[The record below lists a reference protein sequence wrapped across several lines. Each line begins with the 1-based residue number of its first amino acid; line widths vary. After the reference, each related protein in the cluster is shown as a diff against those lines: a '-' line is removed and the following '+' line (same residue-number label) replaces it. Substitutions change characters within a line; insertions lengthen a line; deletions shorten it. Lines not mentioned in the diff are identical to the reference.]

1 LSEAGALNP
10 IPPRPVVQAARD
22 AMAWHYS
29 NMKPLSYLGALVLLV
44 FAWLCLEANAGGA
57 ELQNPPIPAG
67 ATIPQWAKPAPQA
80 SSPKAASVRSRDIEA
95 IHSLVAPGAFDVR
108 VAGEL
113 MALGQ
118 TGPMI
123 GYVTG
128 GQMRWFELANAANA
142 KRTTNA
148 RRNSVQVGLEGR
160 DADRAW
166 WKFEQRFSPGS
177 IPGAVDIKTEVTV
190 DQDRAVAFLPVLM
203 VFPGAGAFGTTKGQ
217 GLLAGLEYLDNEP
230 SSSEADVIGP
240 ASKRQ
245 VPDNLKLTFPLMAI
259 QHNGRYLALAWEARP
274 DVSAVFDSPDRLFGS
289 GGHVMGLIFPG
300 SDGKNREEGSLLP
313 RMSQV
318 LRANQP
324 LILHATLLGGMGNS
338 VVPAVEQYI
347 ALRGL
352 PALPGANV
360 DLQKYVALAAGGWL
374 DSKIRE
380 GQLFR
385 HAIAG
390 DHFKLGPAADAAVWM
405 DWLANQGGQPALAE
419 RLQQTAKD
427 ALSSI
432 PPQDLNASCVGH
444 VRYPV
449 ASLIY
454 GHVSETAERA
464 KQVGKEAL
472 GNFEADGSIQYH
484 PQAGGPDYG
493 KTHFTNEANGL
504 TSTTVASLLDA
515 AAFSGDRELLDA
527 ALARLR
533 AMDKFRHGV
542 PRGAQTWE
550 CPLHTPDILASAHL
564 VHAYT
569 LGYELT
575 GDRDFLE
582 QARYWAWTGVP
593 FVYLVNPTPQP
604 IGPYSTIAVFGATSW
619 RAPVWLGL
627 PVQWCGLVY
636 ADALYRLVR
645 HDPKGPWK
653 QLADGITLSGIQQ
666 SWPTADRD
674 QQGLLP
680 DSFVLRSQKRNG
692 PAINPATVE
701 ACATHLFNQA
711 AYDFWS
717 FRKNGLRVHA
727 PGEIKRAKEDTGR
740 VSFEV
745 ESWVKAPYFVLV
757 NGLSQKPRLA
767 INGQPADFSGPN
779 QFLPKEG
786 WLVLQLKGNAR
797 VDIVLKP

>member
-1 LSEAGALNP
+1 MKRIGNAIPLGLAFCLS
-10 IPPRPVVQAARD
+10 IC
-22 AMAWHYS
+22 
-29 NMKPLSYLGALVLLV
+29 LSALVEKAQAQSAPL
-44 FAWLCLEANAGGA
+44 
-57 ELQNPPIPAG
+57 PAG
-67 ATIPQWAKPAPQA
+67 AVFPQWPKPTAQA
-80 SSPKAASVRSRDIEA
+80 LSPKAVSVRSKDLEVIQS
-95 IHSLVAPGAFDVR
+95 SLASGAFDVR
-108 VAGEL
+108 VASEL

-118 TGPMI
+118 SGTMI

-128 GQMRWFELANAANA
+128 GELRWFALGNGEDA
-142 KRTTNA
+142 KRKLKV
-148 RRNSVQVGLEGR
+148 RGKSVHLSLEGR
-160 DADRAW
+160 DADGALWRIQ
-166 WKFEQRFSPGS
+166 KQFNPGT
-177 IPGAVDIKTEVTV
+177 IPGAVDIRTEVTV
-190 DQDRAVAFLPVLM
+190 GQDRSVAFLPLLM
-203 VFPGAGAFGTTKGQ
+203 IFPGAGTFGSTKGQ
-217 GLLAGLEYLDNEP
+217 GLFAGLEYLDNEP
-230 SSSEADVIGP
+230 SSSEADIIGP

-245 VPDNLKLTFPLMAI
+245 VPDNLKITFPLMAV
-259 QHNGRYLALAWEARP
+259 QHSGHYLALTWETQA

-289 GGHVMGLIFPG
+289 GGHAMGLIFPG

-313 RMSQV
+313 RVSKV

-324 LILHATLLGGMGNS
+324 LVLRATLLGGVGDS
-338 VVPAVEQYI
+338 VVPAVEQYV

-352 PALPGANV
+352 PPLPGANI
-360 DLQKYVALAAGGWL
+360 DLQKYVSLAAGGWL
-374 DSKIRE
+374 ESKIRE

-390 DHFKLGPAADAAVWM
+390 DHFKLGRAADAALWM
-405 DWLANQGGQPALAE
+405 DWLANHTGQPALAG
-419 RLQQTAKD
+419 RLRDTAKD
-427 ALSSI
+427 ALTSI
-432 PPQDLNASCVGH
+432 PPQDLNASGVGH

-449 ASLIY
+449 TSLIY
-454 GHVSETAERA
+454 GHVAENAARA
-464 KQVGKEAL
+464 QQIGRQAL
-472 GNFEADGSIQYH
+472 GSFETDGSVRYH

-493 KTHFTNEANGL
+493 KTHVTNEANGL
-504 TSTTVASLLDA
+504 TSSTVASLLQA
-515 AAFSGDRELLDA
+515 AAFSGDRELLEA
-527 ALARLR
+527 ALSRLR

-564 VHAYT
+564 VRAYT

-575 GDRDFLE
+575 GDREFLE

-593 FVYLVNPTPQP
+593 FVYLVNPTSQP
-604 IGPYSTIAVFGATSW
+604 IGLYGTIAVFGATNW
-619 RAPVWLGL
+619 RAPIWMGL

-666 SWPTADRD
+666 SWPAEDHD

-680 DSFVLRSQKRNG
+680 DSFVLRAQKRNG

-701 ACATHLFNQA
+701 ACAAHLFNQP
-711 AYDFWS
+711 AYDFHS

-727 PGEIKRAKEDTGR
+727 PGQIKRAKEANGR

-745 ESWVKAPYFVLV
+745 ETWVKSPYFVLV
-757 NGLSQKPRLA
+757 NGLAQQPQLS
-767 INGQPADFSGPN
+767 INGQHTDCSGPN

-786 WLVLQLKGNAR
+786 WLVLELKGNAR
-797 VDIVLKP
+797 VELVMAP